1 MLQAL
6 TDEKWSSLE
15 DQQAVEI
22 EPLHAVLLDS
32 IDKAE
37 LATINDPELL
47 RLFGYTRASSCNLQE
62 LWRHLYQQTSPK
74 MDAETQR
81 AFENILDNGPL
92 ARRIQQRLS
101 RDPSM
106 IQITEVACQLCD
118 CLASGHQFGIKRR

>member
-1 MLQAL
+1 
-6 TDEKWSSLE
+6 
-15 DQQAVEI
+15 
-22 EPLHAVLLDS
+22 
-32 IDKAE
+32 
-37 LATINDPELL
+37 
-47 RLFGYTRASSCNLQE
+47 
-62 LWRHLYQQTSPK
+62 